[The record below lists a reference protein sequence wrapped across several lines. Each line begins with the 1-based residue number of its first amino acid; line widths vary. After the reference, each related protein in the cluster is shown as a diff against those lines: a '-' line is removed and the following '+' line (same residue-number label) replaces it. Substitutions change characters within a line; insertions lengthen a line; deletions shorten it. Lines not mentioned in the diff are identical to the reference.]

1 MGVCF
6 ECKRGL
12 GVGGVTEAFN
22 QLVLSISIRFGVS
35 LWDTPL
41 PHIPQKPYYITPA
54 RIGWQA

>member
-35 LWDTPL
+35 LWDMPL